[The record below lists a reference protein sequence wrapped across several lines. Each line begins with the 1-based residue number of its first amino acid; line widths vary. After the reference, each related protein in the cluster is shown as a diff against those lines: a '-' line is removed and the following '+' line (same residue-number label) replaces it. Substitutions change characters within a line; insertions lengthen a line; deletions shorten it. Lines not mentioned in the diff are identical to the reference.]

1 LRERGAGITRPPFR
15 VCQLPRIPVLRTWVN
30 KLSRKFLEN
39 YVGVIRDI
47 VIQAT
52 MLGDHKASR
61 SERRVNDEKRI
72 PSSKE
77 QAKAKRRKILEHLN
91 TMDAGVSRYDMEQEA
106 LRARGID
113 IARERERRPVIGT

>member
-1 LRERGAGITRPPFR
+1 MLPCSWGE
-15 VCQLPRIPVLRTWVN
+15 LPRIPVLRTWVN

-61 SERRVNDEKRI
+61 SERRVKDEKRI

-91 TMDAGVSRYDMEQEA
+91 TMDAGVSRYDMEQEE